1 MRSSRWLLVALLLV
15 FSAAVALACG
25 GDGDEGDGAPA
36 ATSPAGEAPEEGDT
50 SEARDD
56 GGDSVDLARK
66 FGGATFKA
74 TYELSGS
81 GLGELAEGTM
91 TWYKKGDSSRIDIEI
106 EVGGEQ
112 MSTSII
118 TRPDQSY
125 FCTRIPAVA
134 DEGSCMEAPGEPAEG
149 VGEVIG
155 DLEGL
160 LNDPEVDVESTGGRK
175 IAGEDADCFTVDTF
189 GLDGET
195 EVCVSEDGVPLSMR
209 TTMEGAEIQM
219 EATDFSDDVSD
230 DDFEP
235 PYPVGEG
242 FPGLPD
248 IDIDF
253 SE

>member
-1 MRSSRWLLVALLLV
+1 MRGFRWLLVGLLLV
-15 FSAAVALACG
+15 FSAGVAWACG

-50 SEARDD
+50 SEARED
-56 GGDSVDLARK
+56 GGDSVDLTRK

-81 GLGELAEGTM
+81 GLGEVADGTM
-91 TWYKKGDSSRIDIEI
+91 TWYKKGDSMRIDMEI
-106 EVGGEQ
+106 EVEGEQ
-112 MSTSII
+112 FGTIII

-125 FCTRIPAVA
+125 FCTRIPALG
-134 DEGSCMEAPGEPAEG
+134 DEGSCMEEPGEPAEG

-155 DLEGL
+155 DLDDL
-160 LNDPEVDVESTGGRK
+160 LSDPEVDVESTGGRK
-175 IAGEDADCFTVDTF
+175 IAGEDADCFAVSTF

-195 EVCVSEDGVPLSMR
+195 EVCVSEDGVPLSMS
-209 TTMEGAEIQM
+209 TTVEGAEILM
-219 EATDFSDDVSD
+219 EATDFSRDVSD

-248 IDIDF
+248 IDF
-253 SE
+253 YE